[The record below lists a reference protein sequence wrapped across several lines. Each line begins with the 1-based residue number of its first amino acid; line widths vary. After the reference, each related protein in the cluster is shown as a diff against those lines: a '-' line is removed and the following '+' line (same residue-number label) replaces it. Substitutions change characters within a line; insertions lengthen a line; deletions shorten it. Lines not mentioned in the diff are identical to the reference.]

1 MQGKNKIRKGH
12 VLMKKVLAYLTVW
25 LLILSVALSTSETK
39 AAEIDN
45 LLSPASKKPAGEIVK
60 VRTAWSLDRVHPGS
74 HVILAVIFDIAKGF
88 HINADKN
95 QTIPVKD
102 LILYPTKV
110 QIIKVPEGI
119 TAESPRFPKAHELK
133 VEYADKG
140 MMFFTGQAVIYLPV
154 KIDETVKP
162 GLLHFKVQIGYQACD
177 ARTCLLPKNAVLE
190 ETLEVVESDQDPV
203 EINKELF
210 AGYKT
215 VQADAASR
223 AVGFDLFGWRFSV
236 NVSSWFGRI
245 LLMLTAVLGGMLLN
259 FTPCVLPIIPI
270 KIICLSTAAENR
282 KRCFILGMA
291 MSFGILVFWL
301 ALGMMVALVSG
312 FTAANQLFQYPVFTI
327 LIGGIIAVMAVGMC
341 GQFSFR
347 LPGFIYMINPSQ
359 NSLKGSFGLG
369 ILTAILSTPCTA
381 PFMGAAAAW
390 AATQHPVTT
399 ITTFAF
405 IGSGMAMPYLI
416 LSASPGLVKKMPKTG
431 PASELIKQ
439 VMGLFMLAAAA
450 YFIGSGLSAFLAKP
464 PNPPSTL
471 YWWVVMAFCATAGS
485 WLAYRTVRIASGKG
499 QRVFFTVLGILMIV
513 MSVIGGLRLTDRGPI
528 NWIYYTPER
537 FNEAVNQR
545 KIVVMVF
552 TAEWCLNCKALEH
565 GVLNTRKITNLFA
578 SNDIATIKVDIT
590 GKNPAGK
597 AKLKEVG
604 SLTIPLLVIYS
615 PDKKI
620 VFKSD
625 FYTADQ
631 IVDAVRMVRD
641 GSK

>member
-1 MQGKNKIRKGH
+1 
-12 VLMKKVLAYLTVW
+12 MKKFSVYLAIW
-25 LLILSVALSTSETK
+25 LLILSVAFSPSETI
-39 AAEIDN
+39 AGGIED
-45 LLSPASKKPAGEIVK
+45 LLSPVSKKPAIEIVK
-60 VRTAWSLDRVHPGS
+60 VRTAWSLDRVHPSS

-95 QTIPVKD
+95 QIIPDKD
-102 LILYPTKV
+102 LILFPTRV
-110 QIIKVPEGI
+110 QIIVALEGI
-119 TAESPRFPKAHELK
+119 TTEAPRFPKAHQVK
-133 VEYADKG
+133 VEYTDKD
-140 MMFFTGQAVIYLPV
+140 MMFFTGQAVIYLPM
-154 KIDETVKP
+154 KIDAKVKP

-177 ARTCLLPKNAVLE
+177 AQTCLLPKKSVLE
-190 ETLEVVESDQDPV
+190 ETLEVVESDRELVQV
-203 EINKELF
+203 NKELF

-215 VQADAASR
+215 AQADVAAR
-223 AVGFDLFGWRFSV
+223 AVKFDLFGWTFSL
-236 NVSSWFGRI
+236 NVSSWFGKI
-245 LLMLTAVLGGMLLN
+245 LLMLTAVLGGVLLN

-270 KIICLSTAAENR
+270 KIISLSTAAENR
-282 KRCFILGMA
+282 KRCFILGLT

-301 ALGMMVALVSG
+301 VLGMMVALVSG
-312 FTAANQLFQYPVFTI
+312 FTAANQLFQYPLFTI

-341 GQFSFR
+341 GLFSVR
-347 LPGFIYMINPSQ
+347 LPGFIYMINPRQ
-359 NSLKGSFGLG
+359 DNLHGSFGLG

-399 ITTFAF
+399 ITTFTF
-405 IGSGMAMPYLI
+405 IGSGMALPYLI

-450 YFIGSGLSAFLAKP
+450 YFIGSGLSALLS
-464 PNPPSTL
+464 NPPDPPGRV
-471 YWWVVMAFCATAGS
+471 YWWGVMAFCAAAGV

-499 QRVFFTVLGILMIV
+499 RRVFFAALGILMIV
-513 MSVIGGLRLTDRGPI
+513 MSVIGGLRLTDKGPI
-528 NWIYYTPER
+528 DWIYYTPER
-537 FNEAVNQR
+537 FNEAVKQE
-545 KIVVMVF
+545 KIVVLDF

-565 GVLNTRKITNLFA
+565 GVLNTRKIIDLFA
-578 SNDIATIKVDIT
+578 SDDIATIKVDIT

-597 AKLKEVG
+597 EKLKEVG

-631 IVDAVRMVRD
+631 IINAVEKARV
-641 GSK
+641 GKQ

>member
-1 MQGKNKIRKGH
+1 
-12 VLMKKVLAYLTVW
+12 MKKVLAYLTVW
-25 LLILSVALSTSETK
+25 LLILSVALSTSETL
-39 AAEIDN
+39 AAEIEN
-45 LLSPASKKPAGEIVK
+45 LLSPVSKKPASEIVK
-60 VRTAWSLDRVHPGS
+60 VRTAWSLDRAHPGS

-95 QTIPVKD
+95 QIVPVKD

-110 QIIKVPEGI
+110 KIIKVPEGI
-119 TAESPRFPKAHELK
+119 TAESPIFPKAHQLK
-133 VEYADKG
+133 VEYADED
-140 MMFFTGQAVIYLPV
+140 MMFFTRQAVIYLPM
-154 KIDETVKP
+154 KIDEKVKP
-162 GLLHFKVQIGYQACD
+162 GLLHLKVQIGYQACD
-177 ARTCLLPKNAVLE
+177 AQTCLLPKNAVVKE
-190 ETLEVVESDQDPV
+190 ILEVVESDREPV
-203 EINKELF
+203 EINKGLF

-215 VQADAASR
+215 VKTDAASR

-236 NVSSWFGRI
+236 NVSSWFGKI

-270 KIICLSTAAENR
+270 KIICLSTAAEDR
-282 KRCFILGMA
+282 KRCFMLGMA

-301 ALGMMVALVSG
+301 VLGMMVALVSG

-327 LIGGIIAVMAVGMC
+327 LIGGIIAVMAVGMN
-341 GQFSFR
+341 GLFSVH

-359 NSLKGSFGLG
+359 NSLNGSFGLG

-405 IGSGMAMPYLI
+405 IGSGMAVPYLI

-485 WLAYRTVRIASGKG
+485 WLVYRTVKIASGKG
-499 QRVFFTVLGILMIV
+499 PKVFFAVLGILMIV
-513 MSVIGGLRLTDRGPI
+513 ISVIGGLRLTDRGPI

-537 FNEAVNQR
+537 FNEAANQR
-545 KIVVMVF
+545 KIVVLDF

-565 GVLNTRKITNLFA
+565 GVLNTRKISHLFA
-578 SNDIATIKVDIT
+578 SNDIVPIKVDIT
-590 GKNPAGK
+590 GNNPSGK
-597 AKLKEVG
+597 EKLKEVG

-615 PDKKI
+615 PNKNI

-631 IVDAVRMVRD
+631 IVEAVKKTR
-641 GSK
+641 GEKN

>member
-1 MQGKNKIRKGH
+1 
-12 VLMKKVLAYLTVW
+12 MKKVLAYLAAWV
-25 LLILSVALSTSETK
+25 LILSVALSTSETI
-39 AAEIDN
+39 AAEIEN
-45 LLSPASKKPAGEIVK
+45 LLSPVSEKPAGEIVK
-60 VRTAWSLDRVHPGS
+60 VRTAWSLDRVHPSS
-74 HVILAVIFDIAKGF
+74 HVIVAVIFEIAKDF
-88 HINADKN
+88 HINADKS
-95 QTIPVKD
+95 QIIPVKD
-102 LILYPTKV
+102 LILFPTKV
-110 QIIKVPEGI
+110 QVIEASEEI
-119 TAESPRFPKAHELK
+119 TAEAPQYPQAHPLK
-133 VEYADKG
+133 VDFADKN
-140 MMFFTGQAVIYLPV
+140 MMFFTGQAVIYLPM
-154 KIDETVKP
+154 KIDEKVKP
-162 GLLHFKVQIGYQACD
+162 GLLNFKVQIGYQACD
-177 ARTCLLPKNAVLE
+177 AQTCLLPRKAVLE
-190 ETLEVVESDQDPV
+190 ETLEVVESDQKPI

-215 VQADAASR
+215 AQAGVAAR
-223 AVGFDLFGWRFSV
+223 AVRFDLFGWTFSV
-236 NVSSWFGRI
+236 NVSSWFGKI
-245 LLMLTAVLGGMLLN
+245 LLMLTAVLGGGLLN

-270 KIICLSTAAENR
+270 KIISLSTAAENR
-282 KRCFILGMA
+282 KRCLILGLT
-291 MSFGILVFWL
+291 MSLGILVFWL
-301 ALGMMVALVSG
+301 VLGMMVALVSG

-341 GQFSFR
+341 GLFSLR
-347 LPGFIYMINPSQ
+347 LPDFIYMINPRQ
-359 NSLKGSFGLG
+359 DSLHGSFGLG

-450 YFIGSGLSAFLAKP
+450 YFIGSGLSALLSKP
-464 PNPPSTL
+464 PDPPGTL
-471 YWWVVMAFCATAGS
+471 YWWGVMCFCAAAGG
-485 WLAYRTVRIASGKG
+485 WLAYRTVRIASGKEK
-499 QRVFFTVLGILMIV
+499 RVFFAALGILMIV

-528 NWIYYTPER
+528 DWIYYTPER

-545 KIVVMVF
+545 KIVVMDF

-565 GVLNTRKITNLFA
+565 GVLNTSKIIDLFA
-578 SNDIATIKVDIT
+578 NDDIVTIKVDIT

-597 AKLKEVG
+597 RKLKEVG

-615 PDKKI
+615 PKGNL
-620 VFKSD
+620 VLKSD

-631 IVDAVRMVRD
+631 IVDAVRMVRGEKD
-641 GSK
+641 

>member
-1 MQGKNKIRKGH
+1 
-12 VLMKKVLAYLTVW
+12 MKKVSVYLAAW
-25 LLILSVALSTSETK
+25 LLILSAALSTPETI
-39 AAEIDN
+39 AGDMED
-45 LLSPASKKPAGEIVK
+45 LLSQVSEKPAVEIVK
-60 VRTAWSLDRVHPGS
+60 VRTAWSLDMVNPGS
-74 HVILAVIFDIAKGF
+74 HAILAVIFDIAKGF

-95 QTIPVKD
+95 QIIPVKD
-102 LILYPTKV
+102 LIPFPTRV
-110 QIIKVPEGI
+110 QVIEASEGI
-119 TAESPRFPKAHELK
+119 TAEAPQFPQAHPLK
-133 VEYADKG
+133 VDFADKN
-140 MMFFTGQAVIYLPV
+140 MMFFTGQAVIYLPM
-154 KIDETVKP
+154 KIDERVKP
-162 GLLHFKVQIGYQACD
+162 GLLNLKVQIGYQACD
-177 ARTCLLPKNAVLE
+177 AQTCLLPRKAVVE
-190 ETLEVVESDQDPV
+190 ETLQVFESGRESI

-215 VQADAASR
+215 AQADVASR
-223 AVGFDLFGWRFSV
+223 AVGFDLFGLRFSV

-245 LLMLTAVLGGMLLN
+245 LLMLTAALGGVLLN

-270 KIICLSTAAENR
+270 KIISLSTAAENR
-282 KRCFILGMA
+282 KRCFILGLTI
-291 MSFGILVFWL
+291 SLGILVFWL
-301 ALGMMVALVSG
+301 VLGMMVALISG

-327 LIGGIIAVMAVGMC
+327 LIGGIIAIMAVGMC
-341 GQFSFR
+341 GLFSVR
-347 LPGFIYMINPSQ
+347 LPGFIYIINPRQ
-359 NSLKGSFGLG
+359 DSLQGSFGLG

-405 IGSGMAMPYLI
+405 IGSGMALPYLI

-450 YFIGSGLSAFLAKP
+450 YFIGSGLSALLS
-464 PNPPSTL
+464 NPPDPPGRV
-471 YWWVVMAFCATAGS
+471 YWWGVMAFCAAAGV

-499 QRVFFTVLGILMIV
+499 RRVFFTALGILMIA

-528 NWIYYTPER
+528 DWVYYTPER
-537 FNEAVNQR
+537 FNEAVKQQ
-545 KIVVMVF
+545 KIVVMDF

-565 GVLNTRKITNLFA
+565 GVLNTHKIIDLFA
-578 SNDIATIKVDIT
+578 SDDIVPIKVDIT

-597 AKLKEVG
+597 RKLKEVG

-615 PDKKI
+615 PDKNI

-631 IVDAVRMVRD
+631 IISVVRKARE

>member
-1 MQGKNKIRKGH
+1 
-12 VLMKKVLAYLTVW
+12 MKKVSVYLAVW
-25 LLILSVALSTSETK
+25 LLILSAAFSPSETI
-39 AAEIDN
+39 AGEIEN
-45 LLSPASKKPAGEIVK
+45 LLSPVSEKPAGEIVK

-74 HVILAVIFDIAKGF
+74 HVILAVIFDIAKDF

-95 QTIPVKD
+95 QIIPVKD
-102 LILYPTKV
+102 LILFPTRV
-110 QIIKVPEGI
+110 QVIEASEGI
-119 TAESPRFPKAHELK
+119 TVETPQFPPAHPLK
-133 VEYADKG
+133 VDFANKN
-140 MMFFTGQAVIYLPV
+140 MMFFTGQAVIYLPM
-154 KIDETVKP
+154 KIDEKVKP

-177 ARTCLLPKNAVLE
+177 AQTCLLPKNAVVE
-190 ETLEVVESDQDPV
+190 KTLEVVELDQESV

-215 VQADAASR
+215 TQADVSR
-223 AVGFDLFGWRFSV
+223 RSVGFDLFGWSFSV
-236 NVSSWFGRI
+236 NVSSWFGKF
-245 LLMLTAVLGGMLLN
+245 LLMLTAVLGGVLLN

-270 KIICLSTAAENR
+270 KIISLSAAAENR
-282 KRCFILGMA
+282 KRCFILGLT

-301 ALGMMVALVSG
+301 VLGMMVALVSG

-341 GQFSFR
+341 GLFSVR
-347 LPGFIYMINPSQ
+347 LPGFIYMINPRQ
-359 NSLKGSFGLG
+359 DSLHGSFGLG

-390 AATQHPVTT
+390 AATQHSVVT
-399 ITTFAF
+399 ITTFTF

-431 PASELIKQ
+431 PASILIKQ

-450 YFIGSGLSAFLAKP
+450 YFIGSGLSALMSKP
-464 PNPPSTL
+464 PDPPGTL
-471 YWWVVMAFCATAGS
+471 YWWGVMCFCAVAGG
-485 WLAYRTVRIASGKG
+485 WLAYRTVRIATGKG
-499 QRVFFTVLGILMIV
+499 ARVLFTAFGILMIV
-513 MSVIGGLRLTDRGPI
+513 MSLIGGLRLTDRGPI
-528 NWIYYTPER
+528 NWIYYTSER
-537 FNEAVNQR
+537 FNEAVNQQ
-545 KIVVMVF
+545 KIVVLDF

-565 GVLNTRKITNLFA
+565 GVLNSRKIVNLFA
-578 SNDIATIKVDIT
+578 SDDIVPIKVDIT

-597 AKLKEVG
+597 AKLRQVG
-604 SLTIPLLVIYS
+604 SLTIPLLVVYS
-615 PDKKI
+615 PKGDV

-631 IVDAVRMVRD
+631 IISAVKKARD